1 MLRIAP
7 LGGLEE
13 FGLNCMLIEH
23 GEDRLL
29 VDCGVMFP
37 TAAMPG
43 VGSVVPDLSAV
54 LDAPE
59 RLRGIVL
66 THGHEDHVGA
76 LPSLLARAPVPVY
89 GLPLTLAMANNRL
102 QEMGIHADLR
112 SMDARAPLRLSDAF
126 SIELLRMAHSM
137 PDAAGLVLRTPDG
150 IVVHTGDYKLDD
162 EPVDGHPTDLERL
175 AELSEEGVLCLL
187 ADSTGSEVANEAP
200 SEAVVARK
208 FEELFAQTEG
218 RIIVSMFA
226 SNLHRVRHTLEL
238 CARTGRKV
246 VLMGRSL
253 LRNVDL
259 GRRLGTLPVPD
270 GLLVQADDAL
280 KLPRRQVCVIATGAQ
295 AEPRA
300 ALSMMC
306 SGGPHAHAGA
316 PGEDGS
322 GAPSPS
328 WEPPPWAV
336 MRIEPGDT
344 VILSARAIPGNE
356 REVGSLLDR
365 LIESGARVIYGGTTP
380 GVHVSGH
387 AARPQQARMIETVKP
402 RHFVPI
408 HGERRMLHAQAAL
421 ARGLGIPDAGVF
433 LLHNGDVLGFEGG
446 RAFRQ
451 GRLPAGRVFMDRWG
465 RGTLSPSAL
474 VEREKLAELG
484 VLAASIVVDR
494 AKLKIVHGPA
504 LEGRGLSREELA
516 YLPEIAVEAR
526 TALESVSPQM
536 LADTAFVREELSRVV
551 RRAVKLRTGKRP
563 GILPVV
569 AYL

>member
-1 MLRIAP
+1 
-7 LGGLEE
+7 
-13 FGLNCMLIEH
+13 MLIEH

-76 LPSLLARAPVPVY
+76 LPSLLARHGVPVY
-89 GLPLTLAMANNRL
+89 GLPLTLALANNRL

-126 SIELLRMAHSM
+126 EIELLRMAHSM

-150 IVVHTGDYKLDD
+150 IVVHTGDYKLDE
-162 EPVDGHPTDLERL
+162 EPTDGHPTDLERL
-175 AELSEEGVLCLL
+175 AELGEEGVLCLL
-187 ADSTGSEVANEAP
+187 GDSTGSEIANETP

-208 FEELFAQTEG
+208 FEEIFAQTDG

-270 GLLVQADDAL
+270 GLLTSADDAL
-280 KLPRRQVCVIATGAQ
+280 RLPRRQVCVIATGAQ

-306 SGGPHAHAGA
+306 QTPAHGAAGPHVHAGA
-316 PGEDGS
+316 PGEDGA
-322 GAPSPS
+322 GAAAASPV

-344 VILSARAIPGNE
+344 VVLSARAIPGNE

-408 HGERRMLHAQAAL
+408 HGERRMLHAQAQL
-421 ARGLGIPDAGVF
+421 ARGLGVADERVF
-433 LLHNGDVLGFEGG
+433 LLHNGDVLGFDGG

-465 RGTLSPSAL
+465 RGTLSPGAL
-474 VEREKLAELG
+474 AEREKLAELG

-494 AKLKIVHGPA
+494 SKLKIVHGPA
-504 LEGRGLSREELA
+504 LEGRGLSREESA

-569 AYL
+569 VYL